1 MFVCTFTRKRTME
14 FNTHRVNDVLIAEL
28 IGDGIVVRSESDG
41 TDLIGNVYYQGF
53 DRVVVYQWQLTPE
66 FFDLK
71 TRLAGEILQKFS
83 NYRVRLVI
91 VGDLSGSVSR
101 SLHEFIAESNQGTQ
115 ANFLPSLDAALKA
128 LSQ

>member
-1 MFVCTFTRKRTME
+1 ME
-14 FNTHRVNDVLIAEL
+14 FKTHRVNGVPIAEL
-28 IGDGIVVRSESDG
+28 IGDEVSIHTESDG

-53 DRVVVYQWQLTPE
+53 DRVVVHQRQLAPA

-91 VGDLSGSVSR
+91 VGDFTQLDSR
-101 SLHEFIAESNQGTQ
+101 SLQEFISESNQGKLV
-115 ANFLPSLDAALKA
+115 NFLPSLDAALEA
-128 LSQ
+128 LSL